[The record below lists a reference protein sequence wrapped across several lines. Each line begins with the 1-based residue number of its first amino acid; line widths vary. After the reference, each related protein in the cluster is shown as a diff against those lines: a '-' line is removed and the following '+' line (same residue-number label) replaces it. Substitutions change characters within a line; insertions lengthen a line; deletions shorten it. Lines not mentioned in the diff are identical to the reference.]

1 STRLNQS
8 DCPKIRWQICGAR
21 RCQVPVFSLHRQVR
35 PGTLESS
42 TMSCCC
48 CCYRRQVKE
57 IKVRAV
63 STEATRGKVADHC
76 MNISAE
82 KQQVF
87 NSTLLSLINAKR
99 KECHVQPLI
108 LCPTL
113 CKVAKTVWNARAQV
127 PHGLYAIPNNGFEV
141 IVEVNKVG
149 QRESKTQAYFVDCM
163 SYTDNVVRSKRDLP
177 GAVFHFWTNE
187 GKYTT
192 SQPSKGP
199 LSESYPELDKEARA
213 SLAKCRGQFLPML
226 LGQGDFANQ
235 RIGLHFGRSNRR
247 LRSAREPYSVVAVF
261 DQKDLAD
268 F

>member
-1 STRLNQS
+1 L
-8 DCPKIRWQICGAR
+8 
-21 RCQVPVFSLHRQVR
+21 
-35 PGTLESS
+35 
-42 TMSCCC
+42 
-48 CCYRRQVKE
+48 
-57 IKVRAV
+57 
-63 STEATRGKVADHC
+63 RGKAVPGA
-76 MNISAE
+76 S
-82 KQQVF
+82 VF
-87 NSTLLSLINAKR
+87 FASSSQAWDIGIFNHELLLLLLQTPSQRDQSQGGVYRSHPRQALLSLINAKR

-187 GKYTT
+187 GN
-192 SQPSKGP
+192 KGP